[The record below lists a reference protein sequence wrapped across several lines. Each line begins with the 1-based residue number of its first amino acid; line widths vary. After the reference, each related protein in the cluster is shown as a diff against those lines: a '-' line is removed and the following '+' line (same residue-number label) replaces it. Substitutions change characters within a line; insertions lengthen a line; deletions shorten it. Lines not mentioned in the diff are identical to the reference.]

1 MIRIVYIFTTFPKKS
16 EVFLQREILCLKKM
30 NIDLRIYSILGG
42 KKDFNGIYI
51 NKYSLFNLLKFP
63 FNIIKSLFL
72 HTSLF
77 YLCLIKIF
85 KTKPK
90 SFINV
95 LENLLGLAFGLDIY
109 NKIKNYNP
117 DIIHAPWATMPATAA
132 IVISKLTKIP
142 FSIGAHAYDIF
153 ENDGDMFLYDKI
165 KYSKFIH
172 TSTLMGKNKL
182 LSISQ
187 KNNLNTPI
195 YMIRRGLEKLPT
207 IKKIRNIRKPLRI
220 ISIGR
225 LVEKKGFLRQIEIYS
240 FLKKM
245 NLNFHAHIIGDGP
258 MKKSLKN
265 KISEYNLENNVI
277 LKNWMN
283 EKKLF
288 DEQEWSDIFIFT
300 GKIAKNGDR
309 DGLPN
314 VIPECM
320 ARGIP
325 IISSYISAVPEVI
338 KSNINGILISN
349 YNNNEEWY
357 YAIKK
362 LQNDNLLYEKLRNE
376 AINWIHE
383 NYFGPTNTKKLINC
397 FNEGIN

>member
-1 MIRIVYIFTTFPKKS
+1 MKKK
-16 EVFLQREILCLKKM
+16 VK
-30 NIDLRIYSILGG
+30 DLRLYLNEDIDPLNTF
-42 KKDFNGIYI
+42 FNVNDYVV
-51 NKYSLFNLLKFP
+51 F
-63 FNIIKSLFL
+63 
-72 HTSLF
+72 
-77 YLCLIKIF
+77 F
-85 KTKPK
+85 K
-90 SFINV
+90 
-95 LENLLGLAFGLDIY
+95 
-109 NKIKNYNP
+109 
-117 DIIHAPWATMPATAA
+117 
-132 IVISKLTKIP
+132 
-142 FSIGAHAYDIF
+142 F

>member
-1 MIRIVYIFTTFPKKS
+1 MRIAYIFTTFPKKS
-16 EVFLQREILCLKKM
+16 EVFLQREISCLKKM
-30 NIDLRIYSILGG
+30 NIDLDIHSILGG

-51 NKYSLFNLLKFP
+51 NKYSLFNLIKFP
-63 FNIIKSLFL
+63 FNIIRCLFIN
-72 HTSLF
+72 TSLF
-77 YLCLIKIF
+77 YSCFITIF

-90 SFINV
+90 SLINIF
-95 LENLLGLAFGLDIY
+95 ENLLGLAFGLDIY
-109 NKIKNYNP
+109 YKIKNNKP

-142 FSIGAHAYDIF
+142 FSMGAHAYDIF
-153 ENDGDMFLYDKI
+153 ENDGDMFLYQKI

-172 TSTLMGKNKL
+172 TSTFMGKNKL
-182 LSISQ
+182 LSLCQ

-195 YMIRRGLEKLPT
+195 YVIRRGLEKLPT
-207 IKKIRNIRKPLRI
+207 IKKIRSLRKPLRI

-225 LVEKKGFLRQIEIYS
+225 LVEKKGFLRQIEIYY

-245 NLNFHAHIIGDGP
+245 NFNFNAHIIGDGP

-265 KISEYNLENNVI
+265 KIFEYNLQNYVI

-283 EKKLF
+283 QKELF
-288 DEQEWSDIFIFT
+288 NEQEWSDVFIFT
-300 GKIAKNGDR
+300 GKIAKSGDR

-325 IISSYISAVPEVI
+325 IISSYIAAVPEVI
-338 KSNINGILISN
+338 KSNINGILINN
-349 YNNNEEWY
+349 YDSNEEWFD
-357 YAIKK
+357 ALNK

-376 AINWIHE
+376 ALNWINE
-383 NYFGPTNTKKLINC
+383 NYFGPKNTKKLIDC
-397 FNEGIN
+397 FTKSIN